1 VHRDGTSLCLARQY
15 GVLPVLLQ
23 AQALKEFYSNAD
35 AGADVAAQML
45 QLAGQL
51 QAAPGIPDMMLVV
64 RVSSFSRSS
73 CACTCKQ
80 VYAAGSKAW
89 GG

>member
-1 VHRDGTSLCLARQY
+1 MLA
-15 GVLPVLLQ
+15 Q

-64 RVSSFSRSS
+64 RVSCRLDSPSLGR
-73 CACTCKQ
+73 
-80 VYAAGSKAW
+80 
-89 GG
+89 